1 MKMTMIIVGI
11 DYSLTS
17 PCICISR
24 DKTFSNSFFYFLNDR
39 KSVLGKCHNIL
50 GEQHEEYLTD
60 QERYEN
66 IASWVIS
73 ILSNFDK
80 QEVVIL
86 IEDYSYGSKGKV
98 FHIAE
103 NCGILKYMLY
113 KHEYRFFTVPPTVI
127 KKFATGKG
135 NATKDKMYETFVRDT
150 FVDLHN
156 IISPTTKLG
165 SPTTDIVDA
174 WYIAQYMFKKTEQEK
189 GENNGSN
196 IRKL

>member
-1 MKMTMIIVGI
+1 MTTVTVGI

-17 PCICISR
+17 PCVCVSR

-39 KSVLGKCHNIL
+39 KTVQGKVHNIL
-50 GEQHEEYLTD
+50 GEQHDEYMTD

-66 IASWVIS
+66 IASWVLT
-73 ILSNFDK
+73 ILAGFK
-80 QEVVIL
+80 KEEITIL
-86 IEDYSYGSKGKV
+86 IEGYSFGSTGRV
-98 FHIAE
+98 FNIAE

-113 KHEYRFFTVPPTVI
+113 KNGYKFFTVPPTVV

-135 NATKDKMYETFVRDT
+135 NATKEKMYESFVKDT
-150 FVDLHN
+150 LIELHS

-174 WYIAQYMFKKTEQEK
+174 WYIARYMIEMNSKKE
-189 GENNGSN
+189 
-196 IRKL
+196 IV

>member
-1 MKMTMIIVGI
+1 MTIVVGI

-17 PCICISR
+17 PCVCVSK
-24 DKTFSNSFFYFLNDR
+24 DKTFTNSFFYYLNDR
-39 KSVLGKCHNIL
+39 KTVQGKFHNIL

-66 IASWVIS
+66 IASWVLT
-73 ILSNFDK
+73 ILADFKKED
-80 QEVVIL
+80 VVIL
-86 IEDYSYGSKGKV
+86 IEDYSFGSKGKV
-98 FHIAE
+98 FNIAE

-113 KHEYRFFTVPPTVI
+113 KRGYKFFTVPPTVV

-135 NATKDKMYETFVRDT
+135 NATKEKMYETFLKDT

-165 SPTTDIVDA
+165 SPTTDVVDS
-174 WYIAQYMFKKTEQEK
+174 WYIAKYMIEK
-189 GENNGSN
+189 MEKEDAREN
-196 IRKL
+196 R

>member
-1 MKMTMIIVGI
+1 MTMKKMIVVGI

-17 PCICISR
+17 PCVCIAR

-39 KSVLGKCHNIL
+39 KTVQGKFHNIL

-66 IASWVIS
+66 IASWVMG
-73 ILSNFDK
+73 ILADFK
-80 QEVVIL
+80 KEEVIVL
-86 IEDYSYGSKGKV
+86 IEDYSFGSKGKV
-98 FHIAE
+98 FNLAE

-113 KHEYRFFTVPPTVI
+113 KAEYKFFTVPPTVV
-127 KKFATGKG
+127 KKYATGKG
-135 NATKDKMYETFVRDT
+135 NATKEKMYEAFLNETFI
-150 FVDLHN
+150 DLHN

-174 WYIAQYMFKKTEQEK
+174 WYIARYMIDKHTEKE
-189 GENNGSN
+189 
-196 IRKL
+196 IV